1 MIQLRSL
8 AVAATAAALLS
19 TTPALAAVK
28 IATYSGTLAAG
39 YDFTGVFGT
48 ANTDLTGASW
58 VATFTYDK
66 TLGGFQSTDS
76 SSFDRS
82 NGGSVYLNGSPII
95 SSTITINGITKV
107 VLGQSDGQVYTA
119 STPRVFH
126 VAIDFSDNGISGT
139 DNELILD
146 VVPVSAPASLDQ
158 NFGPVAAT
166 VNFSLVQFYTYDALS
181 FATLESA
188 SADLG
193 TDVTYSVSDPVPDT
207 GAVPEPASWA
217 LMIAGF
223 GMVGAAQ
230 RRVLR
235 RRAVAATA

>member
-1 MIQLRSL
+1 M
-8 AVAATAAALLS
+8 
-19 TTPALAAVK
+19 
-28 IATYSGTLAAG
+28 
-39 YDFTGVFGT
+39 

-66 TLGGFQSTDS
+66 TLGGFQSTDG

-82 NGGSVYLNGSPII
+82 SGGSNNSNGSPII
-95 SSTITINGITKV
+95 ASAITIKGVSRTI
-107 VLGQSDGQVYTA
+107 LGQFDGQVYTA
-119 STPRVFH
+119 STPRLFH
-126 VAIDFSDNGISGT
+126 LAVDVSDNGFFGT

-146 VVPVSAPASLDQ
+146 VVPVSAPGSLDQ

-166 VNFSLVQFYTYDALS
+166 VNFSFVQFYTYDALS

-193 TDVTYSVSDPVPDT
+193 TDVTYSVSDPLPDT

-223 GMVGAAQ
+223 GLVGAAQ

-235 RRAVAATA
+235 RRMVAATA